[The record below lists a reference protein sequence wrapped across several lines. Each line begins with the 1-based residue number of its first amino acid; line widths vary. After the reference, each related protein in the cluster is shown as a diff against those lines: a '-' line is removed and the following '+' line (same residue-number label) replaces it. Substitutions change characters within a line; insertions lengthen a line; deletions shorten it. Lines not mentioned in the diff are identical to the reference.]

1 MDVKEQKII
10 ITKIHNQILPKRKSI
25 ELIGQDIKSI
35 KHKQY
40 VYGWNECLEEM
51 KRNMKK
57 FNN

>member
-1 MDVKEQKII
+1 MDEKEQKII

-25 ELIGQDIKSI
+25 TKIGQDIASI

-40 VYGWNECLEEM
+40 IYGWSDCLEEM
-51 KRNMKK
+51 KKNMKK